1 MKKLLSIDGWNPEGL
16 RTGDRVIYITRC
28 KDGKKMLRTGI
39 VGLGFGYPEE
49 EEKRNIAREKNEDG
63 EYESWYVIDDIDGKK
78 HYPYTKDVL
87 LLTKDI
93 EVKGISAQISE
104 VDY

>member
-1 MKKLLSIDGWNPEGL
+1 MKKFLSIDGWNPEGL
-16 RTGDRVIYITRC
+16 RTGDRVIYIARC
-28 KDGKKMLRTGI
+28 KDGRKRLRTGI

-63 EYESWYVIDDIDGKK
+63 EYGSWYVIDDIDGKK
-78 HYPYTKDVL
+78 HYPCTKDIC

-93 EVKGISAQISE
+93 EVKYLDSTIIE
-104 VDY
+104 IN